1 MLPDDKSE
9 IPTPEV
15 ARHYTHLKRVADK
28 IPALD
33 PSAAILILL
42 GRDIPQAL
50 KVRGHINGLHKAPYA
65 QHLDLGWII
74 VGEVCLGRVH
84 KPEHANV
91 YRTNVLSNGRTSLFD
106 PCTNSLHLREKFDT
120 SANCHGPPKVNEM
133 KNLFE
138 KRDGLGEG
146 VFQRTPDDDKPAMS
160 VEDKAFLEIMHKE
173 VFIDD
178 SNSWVAPLPFREL
191 RRKLPNNRAQALQ
204 CLVTLRHTLEKK
216 PNMKEHMVAFMQ
228 KIFKAGH
235 AEPAP
240 PLSEEQECWY
250 LPIFGVYHPR
260 KPGQVRAVFDSSAKH
275 NGMSLN
281 DVLLSGPDLNNTLL
295 GVLIRFRK
303 EPVVVAADIEQMFY
317 CFKVCQEHRN
327 FLRFFLV

>member
-9 IPTPEV
+9 IPTSEV
-15 ARHYTHLKRVADK
+15 ARHYTHIKRVADK

-42 GRDIPQAL
+42 GRDIRQAL
-50 KVRGHINGLHKAPYA
+50 KVRGHINGTHKAPYA

-106 PCTNSLHLREKFDT
+106 PCTNSLHLKEKFDT

-138 KRDGLGEG
+138 KRDSLGEG

-160 VEDKAFLEIMHKE
+160 VED
-173 VFIDD
+173 
-178 SNSWVAPLPFREL
+178 
-191 RRKLPNNRAQALQ
+191 
-204 CLVTLRHTLEKK
+204 
-216 PNMKEHMVAFMQ
+216 
-228 KIFKAGH
+228 
-235 AEPAP
+235 
-240 PLSEEQECWY
+240 
-250 LPIFGVYHPR
+250 
-260 KPGQVRAVFDSSAKH
+260 
-275 NGMSLN
+275 
-281 DVLLSGPDLNNTLL
+281 
-295 GVLIRFRK
+295 
-303 EPVVVAADIEQMFY
+303 
-317 CFKVCQEHRN
+317 
-327 FLRFFLV
+327 

>member
-1 MLPDDKSE
+1 MESLDGKTQIQLPTLIECDMLPDDKSE

-42 GRDIPQAL
+42 GQDIPQAH
-50 KVRGHINGLHKAPYA
+50 KVRGHSNGPHNAPYA
-65 QHLDLGWII
+65 QRLDLGWVI

-106 PCTNSLHLREKFDT
+106 PCTNSLHLKEKFDT
-120 SANCHGPPKVNEM
+120 SANRHGPPKVNEM

-138 KRDGLGEG
+138 ERDSLGEG
-146 VFQRTPDDDKPAMS
+146 VFQRTPDDDKLAVS
-160 VEDKAFLEIMHKE
+160 VEDEAFLEIMRKE

-191 RRKLPNNRAQALQ
+191 RRKLPNNRPQAL
-204 CLVTLRHTLEKK
+204 
-216 PNMKEHMVAFMQ
+216 
-228 KIFKAGH
+228 
-235 AEPAP
+235 
-240 PLSEEQECWY
+240 
-250 LPIFGVYHPR
+250 
-260 KPGQVRAVFDSSAKH
+260 
-275 NGMSLN
+275 
-281 DVLLSGPDLNNTLL
+281 
-295 GVLIRFRK
+295 
-303 EPVVVAADIEQMFY
+303 
-317 CFKVCQEHRN
+317 
-327 FLRFFLV
+327 